1 MSKLLILTDDDQA
14 GGTANVARR
23 LAIALATE
31 FEVEFGYNF
40 NAVSETFFSS
50 VGEEGISI
58 HNSLCR
64 ESNAM
69 RSAYRIHEAVDLLD
83 RSQPDVILFVDAGV
97 INSHLA
103 LKQEAGRRRI
113 PYVSVVNGVPDGVRR
128 LQPTLLSSA
137 IDAMNASAQIV
148 LVSEANRRKFATLIP
163 EITAPTVTIANS
175 CAASFFE
182 PASEGTRSRVRR
194 ALGIAE
200 DEVVVLVSAR
210 VEISKGQHLLIEALH
225 RLRQEQP
232 GAGDRIRLVFAG
244 EGAEAYLAG
253 IRQTI
258 EEFGLAAHVVLLGYR
273 SDIPDLLAAA
283 DIFAL
288 PSLMEGMPIS
298 ILEAMATGLPVLATA
313 VDGIPEQV
321 DESTGILV
329 PSPLD
334 DEPACLVGLVPAL
347 ATLSSDG
354 GLRRRLGDNGRRKAL
369 EKFHPE
375 GNAARYAEQIRSAA
389 AAASEVAV
397 PPRGTKQ
404 DRDISI
410 DFSRPEQAWQVL
422 DDGWSASGRKGT
434 WNDKRIAAL
443 TLVLPA
449 EIRKPVLIF
458 RARPAFPD
466 RCRQQSVRIKINDVF
481 VGAFTLRPRV
491 FRKRWLHLPVD
502 IGRFGRRITL
512 TLEFTDMDAAKS
524 EDARRLRLNTLRV
537 EDANRLATRL
547 ALRLLRRG
555 APIEPTRV

>member
-1 MSKLLILTDDDQA
+1 MAELLILTDDDQA

-23 LAIALATE
+23 LAIGLAIE

-40 NAVSETFFSS
+40 NLVSDAFFSS

-58 HNSLCR
+58 HNSRCR

-69 RSAYRIHEAVDLLD
+69 RSAYRIHEAAELLD
-83 RSQPDVILFVDAGV
+83 RSQPDVILFVDAGA

-103 LKQEAGRRRI
+103 LKQEAGRRHI
-113 PYVSVVNGVPDGVRR
+113 PYVSVVNSMPDGVRG

-148 LVSEANRRKFATLIP
+148 LVSEANRRKFAALMP
-163 EITAPTVTIANS
+163 EITAPTITIANS

-182 PASEGTRSRVRR
+182 PAGESTRSRVRD
-194 ALGIAE
+194 ALGIRE
-200 DEVVVLVSAR
+200 EVLLLVSAR

-232 GAGDRIRLVFAG
+232 AVADRIKLALAG
-244 EGAEAYLAG
+244 QGADAYLAG
-253 IRQTI
+253 MRERI
-258 EEFGLAAHVVLLGYR
+258 EEFGLAAHVVFLGYR

-334 DEPACLVGLVPAL
+334 DESACVAGLVTAL
-347 ATLSSDG
+347 AALSSDS
-354 GLRRRLGDNGRRKAL
+354 GLRRCLGENGRRKAF
-369 EKFHPE
+369 ERFHPY
-375 GNAARYAEQIRSAA
+375 GNAARYAERIRSAVA
-389 AAASEVAV
+389 AAPEVAV
-397 PPRGTKQ
+397 PPLETKQ
-404 DRDISI
+404 DIGLAI
-410 DFSRPEQAWQVL
+410 DFSRPEQAWRVL
-422 DDGWSASGRKGT
+422 DDGWSAAERKGT

-443 TLVLPA
+443 ALVVPA
-449 EIRKPVLIF
+449 AMREPVLSF
-458 RARPAFPD
+458 RVRPAFPD
-466 RCRQQSVRIKINDVF
+466 RCRQQTVRIEINDVF

-491 FRKRWLHLPVD
+491 IRRRWLHLPVD

-512 TLEFTDMDAAKS
+512 TLEFTDVDAAKS
-524 EDARRLRLNTLRV
+524 DDPRRLRLHNLRV
-537 EDANRLATRL
+537 EDASRVATRL
-547 ALRLLRRG
+547 ALNLIRRG
-555 APIEPTRV
+555 AQIEPARV